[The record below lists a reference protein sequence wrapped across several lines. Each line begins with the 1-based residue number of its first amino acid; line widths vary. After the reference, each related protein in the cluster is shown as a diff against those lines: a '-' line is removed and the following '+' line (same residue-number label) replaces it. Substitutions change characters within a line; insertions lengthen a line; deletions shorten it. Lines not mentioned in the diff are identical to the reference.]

1 LENQDLTP
9 EFLEECSVL
18 FKKSDWSIAAINQ
31 PLTVDF
37 IKQSLENGKIFLS
50 DILKNKKINIDQ
62 IKDMVDED
70 VVKSMIKKSL
80 KVPADI
86 LEKHAEEGKFNH
98 SDWLRISAG
107 QQLSERFM
115 NKYRDQ
121 LNWKILSKE
130 QRFTSSG
137 IRKYDLPIDVE
148 TFKQFNTKT
157 QMTPYIINLI
167 RQTDATS

>member
-1 LENQDLTP
+1 
-9 EFLEECSVL
+9 
-18 FKKSDWSIAAINQ
+18 
-31 PLTVDF
+31 
-37 IKQSLENGKIFLS
+37 
-50 DILKNKKINIDQ
+50 
-62 IKDMVDED
+62 
-70 VVKSMIKKSL
+70 MIKKSL